1 MYSHFVARV
10 TLLSS
15 LLLRMSVMVDLED
28 GDVIELK
35 EVVGIEKLNQSK
47 ESIQ

>member
-1 MYSHFVARV
+1 
-10 TLLSS
+10 
-15 LLLRMSVMVDLED
+15 MVDLED